1 MAIIYVAGYQGKAI
15 SQALC
20 AANIP
25 CLWMAS
31 KDYKKAYDP
40 AVDRV
45 TVLTLQSSKG
55 LEFPMVVLV
64 GLGQLDNQDII
75 ADSRLLYVGMTLA
88 QQELHLCMSEQT
100 PLCESL
106 LGLAS

>member
-1 MAIIYVAGYQGKAI
+1 MRGLPWCATNSGGGNTEWHDHSYDWRDMAIIYVAGYQGKAI

-31 KDYKKAYDP
+31 KDYKKACDP

-64 GLGQLDNQDII
+64 GRLFNI
-75 ADSRLLYVGMTLA
+75 AVKRALLI
-88 QQELHLCMSEQT
+88 
-100 PLCESL
+100 
-106 LGLAS
+106 